1 MRKTFTLATMLILA
15 MAGYSQI
22 VPVSYRGAFAPAP
35 TPMWTDGWSEWNPQ
49 DKVYPS
55 TTVNISGAISSN
67 TTWTANNVYLLSGV
81 VTIDTLI
88 TLTIEPGTVIRG
100 NDQVANSCL
109 IVRRGAKLIAAGT
122 PCKPIVFTSNKPVG
136 SRAPGDWGGVIVLG
150 RGPLNTPAT
159 ATALAGTNFIEGLAQ
174 TPATQYGGASS
185 PVPDDNSGVL
195 SYMRIEFGGYVFQPN
210 VEINGLTLGAVG
222 SATTLDHIQCS
233 FNNDDSFEWFG
244 GTVNAKYLVAYRGID
259 DNWDTDFGFNG
270 KVQFGLGVRD
280 PDLFDP
286 TYAATS
292 GGSTSEGFE
301 SDNDGGGSTNQPK
314 TAAVFSNVTD
324 IGPFRGSTSNPIG
337 PGFRRSVRLRRNTET
352 KIFNSL
358 MMDFPTGLFV
368 DGSAAQNNYL
378 GDLLKFSNN
387 LIAGTQTGRVM
398 ESGTPANIRAKFGA
412 SSNDSLASTA
422 GILIRPY
429 DYFNPD
435 YRPTESS
442 PLLSNYSFSDPAL
455 PVVLATF
462 EGVTSKNIH
471 YLNWETRSEI
481 NNRGFELQRSADG
494 RNYSTIANIGSKA
507 PNGNSTQSISYSFI
521 DSRPL
526 PGFSYYRLR
535 QTDANGKETYSR
547 VVVLKIDEVQQ
558 LSISLAYPNP
568 VKHQLNM
575 VVLSPG
581 SRSLTLSITD
591 LLGRTLTSRTIS
603 IQKGSNIVQMNTAN
617 LKSGSYLIKAMDAT
631 GEATEV
637 KQFIKQ

>member
-1 MRKTFTLATMLILA
+1 
-15 MAGYSQI
+15 
-22 VPVSYRGAFAPAP
+22 
-35 TPMWTDGWSEWNPQ
+35 
-49 DKVYPS
+49 
-55 TTVNISGAISSN
+55 
-67 TTWTANNVYLLSGV
+67 
-81 VTIDTLI
+81 
-88 TLTIEPGTVIRG
+88 
-100 NDQVANSCL
+100 
-109 IVRRGAKLIAAGT
+109 
-122 PCKPIVFTSNKPVG
+122 
-136 SRAPGDWGGVIVLG
+136 
-150 RGPLNTPAT
+150 
-159 ATALAGTNFIEGLAQ
+159 
-174 TPATQYGGASS
+174 
-185 PVPDDNSGVL
+185 
-195 SYMRIEFGGYVFQPN
+195 
-210 VEINGLTLGAVG
+210 
-222 SATTLDHIQCS
+222 
-233 FNNDDSFEWFG
+233 
-244 GTVNAKYLVAYRGID
+244 
-259 DNWDTDFGFNG
+259 
-270 KVQFGLGVRD
+270 
-280 PDLFDP
+280 
-286 TYAATS
+286 
-292 GGSTSEGFE
+292 
-301 SDNDGGGSTNQPK
+301 
-314 TAAVFSNVTD
+314 
-324 IGPFRGSTSNPIG
+324 
-337 PGFRRSVRLRRNTET
+337 
-352 KIFNSL
+352 